1 MSIIKITNRSLDN
14 ITWQSEAGCEYLIK
28 DGNIDIWRINIS
40 SNLPNLNYFI
50 SLLNPTE
57 LERSNKYYQLKDKNR
72 FIVSRGALRYILG
85 RYLRQHPALIDFGL
99 SDNKK
104 PFIKNNP
111 HLQFN
116 LSHSSDW
123 ILIAIADA
131 TIGADIE
138 FINDNFKY
146 ADVLGGNFST
156 DEINQIVESK
166 SAERFF
172 VFWTRKEAI
181 TKATGK
187 GLDENLKM
195 IPAADGTYFANSN
208 LISSI
213 SNLFVTSFTPDIKYA
228 ASVCSNSSANDIRFW
243 DIQF

>member
-1 MSIIKITNRSLDN
+1 MSAIKIINRNLDN
-14 ITWQSEAGCEYLIK
+14 ITWLSEAGCEYLIK
-28 DGNIDIWRINIS
+28 DGIIDIWRINIS
-40 SNLPNLNYFI
+40 SNLLNLNYFT
-50 SLLNPTE
+50 SLLNPAE
-57 LERSNKYYQLKDKNR
+57 IERGNKYYQLKDKNR
-72 FIVSRGALRYILG
+72 FIISRGALRYILG
-85 RYLRQHPALIDFGL
+85 RYLHQHPALIDFGL

-104 PFIKNNP
+104 PFIKNSPN
-111 HLQFN
+111 LQFN
-116 LSHSSDW
+116 ISHSADW
-123 ILIAIADA
+123 ILIAIANT

-146 ADVLGGNFST
+146 ADVLDGNFSAG
-156 DEINQIVESK
+156 EINQIMEGK
-166 SAERFF
+166 SAEKFF

-195 IPAADGTYFANSN
+195 IPAVDGTYFADSN
-208 LISSI
+208 LISST

-228 ASVCSNSSANDIRFW
+228 ASVCSNSSTNDVRFW